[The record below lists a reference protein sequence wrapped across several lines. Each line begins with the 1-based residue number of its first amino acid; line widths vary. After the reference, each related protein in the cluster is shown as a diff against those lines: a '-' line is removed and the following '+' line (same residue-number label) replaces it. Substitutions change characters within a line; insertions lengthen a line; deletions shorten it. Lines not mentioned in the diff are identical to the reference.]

1 MDGTLLPRPSAGRE
15 GSGAVSLA
23 GYHRREG
30 WLGREVLHFEAIGS
44 TNDVALERGAAGAA
58 EGLLVLAERQ
68 SAGRGRLGRR
78 WEAPPGSSLLM
89 TLLFR
94 PPHPFAETAPQ
105 AVMACSLALREAI
118 AEVCGLEVA
127 LKWPNDLI
135 VVEGR
140 RWRKLAGLLSEIG
153 MEGGEAT
160 FLVVGIG
167 LNVNVPPEVL
177 PHLAPQA
184 TSLLAETGRR
194 VSRAALLDA
203 FLLRAEARYEAVKAG
218 ARLSREWES
227 ALAWMGE
234 PVILHTPTGEVEGIA
249 AGVEADGSL
258 RLRLPDGRER
268 TFLVGDVSLR
278 PGKRA
283 R

>member
-1 MDGTLLPRPSAGRE
+1 MSE
-15 GSGAVSLA
+15 SLA
-23 GYHRREG
+23 GYRRREG
-30 WLGREVLHFEAIGS
+30 WLGREVLHFETIGS
-44 TNDVALERGAAGAA
+44 TNDVAMERGAAGAA

-68 SAGRGRLGRR
+68 RAGRGRLGRR

-94 PPHPFAETAPQ
+94 PPDPFAARAFQTVA
-105 AVMACSLALREAI
+105 ACSLALKEAI
-118 AEVCGLEVA
+118 AALCGLEVA

-153 MEGGEAT
+153 LENERPA

-167 LNVNVPPEVL
+167 LNVNIPPEML
-177 PHLAPQA
+177 PRIAPQA

-203 FLLRAEARYEAVKAG
+203 FLPRAEARYEAVKAG
-218 ARLSREWES
+218 ASLVREWEA

-234 PVILHTPTGEVEGIA
+234 PVVVHTPTGDVHGIA
-249 AGVEADGSL
+249 LGVEEDGSL
-258 RLRLPDGRER
+258 RLRLPDGSER
-268 TFLVGDVSLR
+268 SFLVGDVSLR
-278 PGKRA
+278 PGNV
-283 R
+283 

>member
-1 MDGTLLPRPSAGRE
+1 MSDR
-15 GSGAVSLA
+15 LA
-23 GYHRREG
+23 DYHRTGG
-30 WLGREVLHFEAIGS
+30 WLGREVLHFESIGS
-44 TNDVALERGAAGAA
+44 TNDVALERGIAGAA

-78 WEAPPGSSLLM
+78 WEAPPGRSLLM

-118 AEVCGLEVA
+118 AQVSGLEVA

-135 VVEGR
+135 VIEGG

-153 MEGGEAT
+153 LVEGEAA

-167 LNVNVPPEVL
+167 LNVNVPPEEL
-177 PHLAPQA
+177 PYLAPQA

-203 FLLRAEARYEAVKAG
+203 FLPRAEARYEAVKAG

-234 PVILHTPTGEVEGIA
+234 PVVLHTPTGEVH
-249 AGVEADGSL
+249 GVMEDVRHDGAI
-258 RLRLPDGRER
+258 RLRLPDGTVR

-278 PGKRA
+278 PREKRELIS
-283 R
+283 